1 MYKVKEKTIIR
12 DKGRKLLLEVQRV
25 EIKEKT
31 YIKG

>member
-12 DKGRKLLLEVQRV
+12 DKGRKLLLEVQGV